1 MTQRYISGILD
12 ELSLEDEFEKQLKKL
27 FKKSLKK
34 MLTNEFESGNIN
46 KLSQDGKNHEN
57 FIVWK
62 FSQIN

>member
-1 MTQRYISGILD
+1 
-12 ELSLEDEFEKQLKKL
+12 
-27 FKKSLKK
+27 

-62 FSQIN
+62 FSQNKLKQSAKLVRQLSGEFPTIS

>member
-1 MTQRYISGILD
+1 MMGFGHFLRKFSRLI
-12 ELSLEDEFEKQLKKL
+12 
-27 FKKSLKK
+27 K

>member
-1 MTQRYISGILD
+1 
-12 ELSLEDEFEKQLKKL
+12 
-27 FKKSLKK
+27 
-34 MLTNEFESGNIN
+34 MLTKKVESGNIN